1 MKNTN
6 KLNPLQNRVT
16 KPKRLETRLI
26 IWVTGL
32 CVLQALLFGALV
44 YQLTAQSLHNHIGD
58 KALAVASSIASRVDV
73 ITALQ
78 TPNDLHAINEK
89 IEEIRLL
96 TGADFIVIGDEN
108 RLRIVHPDEQKIG
121 KPMVGGDSLAALKGE
136 RYISLARGSLG
147 ESIRGK
153 VPVYANDNEIIGLV
167 SVGFLVQSIDPL
179 IRSRSI
185 EILIWGLVLVGLSI
199 VAAIYIGQRVR
210 NAIFGLQPDEI
221 ARLFAEQNAILN
233 TVRNGIIALD
243 PHGNVRKLNQ
253 RACEILDKPL
263 AYTHQALTLAEL
275 LPEHAEFLLRNQ
287 TREIVGF
294 ELFAANKRI
303 ILSRFA
309 LQVQGQADGILL
321 SMRPSDEL
329 EYLSQQLTK
338 VQAFA
343 ELLRVQTHDYSNKL
357 NLIGALVQMGKNEQ
371 AIEIIGQES
380 QGSQAQIH
388 NLLERIQDPVLAG
401 LLVGKY
407 HKARELNVALTLNPD
422 SLLGEISRKDI
433 LERVVSILGNLIDNA
448 IEAAIRA
455 ADSRVAQVRVTID
468 ETSKTLLFDVEDSG
482 FGLGPDHNVIFTPQY
497 SSKSGAAHGIGLYLV
512 KTNLDSCGG
521 SLEIGESDLLGAR
534 LSVYIPKY

>member
-6 KLNPLQNRVT
+6 KLNPLQNMVT

-44 YQLTAQSLHNHIGD
+44 YQLTAQSLHSHIGD
-58 KALAVASSIASRVDV
+58 KALAVASSVATRADV
-73 ITALQ
+73 INALQ
-78 TPNDLHAINEK
+78 TPSDLNAINVQ
-89 IEEIRLL
+89 IEDLRQLV
-96 TGADFIVIGDEN
+96 GADFIVIGDEN
-108 RLRIVHPDEQKIG
+108 AFRIVHPDEDKIG
-121 KPMVGGDSLAALKGE
+121 KKMVGGDSQAALKGK
-136 RYISLARGSLG
+136 RYISVAHGSLG

-153 VPVYANDNEIIGLV
+153 VPVYAGNNEIVGVV

-179 IRSRSI
+179 ILSRSS
-185 EILIWGLVLVGLSI
+185 EILIWGLILVGLSI
-199 VAAIYIGQRVR
+199 LAAIYIGQRVR

-221 ARLFAEQNAILN
+221 ARLFSEQDAILN
-233 TVRNGIIALD
+233 TVRSGIIALD
-243 PHGNVRKLNQ
+243 PDGKVRKLNQ
-253 RACEILDKPL
+253 RACEILDKPTSIINQNL
-263 AYTHQALTLAEL
+263 SLNDL

-287 TREIVGF
+287 RRKIVGF
-294 ELFAANKRI
+294 ELFAADKRL
-303 ILSRFA
+303 ILSRFS

-388 NLLERIQDPVLAG
+388 NLLECIQDPVLAG

-407 HKARELNVALTLNPD
+407 HKARELNVVLELNPD
-422 SLLGEISRKDI
+422 SLLGVIARKDM

-455 ADSRVAQVRVTID
+455 SDSRSAKVRVTVD
-468 ETSKTLLFDVEDSG
+468 ETSQTLLFDVEDTG
-482 FGLGPDHNVIFTPQY
+482 FGLGSDHDVIFTPQY
-497 SSKSGAAHGIGLYLV
+497 SSKSGAGHGIGLYLV

-521 SLEIGESDLLGAR
+521 TLEIGESDLLGAR
-534 LSVYIPKY
+534 LSIYIPK

>member
-1 MKNTN
+1 MTNTN
-6 KLNPLQNRVT
+6 KPGPLQSMVK

-32 CVLQALLFGALV
+32 CVLQAILFGALV
-44 YQLTAQSLHNHIGD
+44 YQLTAQSLHNHMGD
-58 KALAVASSIASRVDV
+58 KALSVASSVATRTDV
-73 ITALQ
+73 INALEGKGDLTAFNLQ
-78 TPNDLHAINEK
+78 
-89 IEEIRLL
+89 IESL
-96 TGADFIVIGDEN
+96 TELTSADFIVVGDIN
-108 RLRIVHPDEQKIG
+108 ALRIIHPDEHKVG
-121 KPMVGGDSLAALKGE
+121 KPMVGGDSQEALQGE
-136 RYISLARGSLG
+136 RYISVAHGSMG

-153 VPVYANDNEIIGLV
+153 VPVYNANNEIIGLV

-179 IRSRSI
+179 ILSRSA
-185 EILIWGLVLVGLSI
+185 EILIWGLMLVGLSI
-199 VAAIYIGQRVR
+199 IAAVYIGQRVR

-221 ARLFAEQNAILN
+221 ARLFSEQDAILN
-233 TVRNGIIALD
+233 TVRSGIIALEPD
-243 PHGNVRKLNQ
+243 GTVRKLNQ
-253 RACEILDKPL
+253 RACEILDKP
-263 AYTHQALTLAEL
+263 TSTIHKNLTLEDL

-287 TREIVGF
+287 SRKIVGF
-294 ELFAANKRI
+294 ELFAADKRI
-303 ILSRFA
+303 ILSRFS
-309 LQVQGQADGILL
+309 LQVQGQDDGILL

-371 AIEIIGQES
+371 AIELIGQES

-407 HKARELNVALTLNPD
+407 HKARELNVALELNQD
-422 SLLGEISRKDI
+422 SLLGVIERKDM

-455 ADSRVAQVRVTID
+455 SDTRPAKVRVTVD
-468 ETSKTLLFDVEDSG
+468 ETSQTLLFDVEDTG
-482 FGLGPDHNVIFTPQY
+482 FGLGSDHEVIFTPQF
-497 SSKSGAAHGIGLYLV
+497 SSKSGAQHGIGLYLV
-512 KTNLDSCGG
+512 KTNLDSCRG

-534 LSVYIPKY
+534 LSVYIPK

>member
-1 MKNTN
+1 MKNTST
-6 KLNPLQNRVT
+6 LNPLQNMVI

-44 YQLTAQSLHNHIGD
+44 YQLTAQSLHNYVGD
-58 KALAVASSIASRVDV
+58 KALAVANSVATRADV
-73 ITALQ
+73 INALQ
-78 TPNDLHAINEK
+78 MPNDSTDINQK
-89 IEEIRLL
+89 IEKLRLL
-96 TGADFIVIGDEN
+96 IGADFIVIGDKN
-108 RLRIVHPDEQKIG
+108 ALRIVHPQKSKIG
-121 KPMVGGDSLAALKGE
+121 KRMVGGDSRSALQGE
-136 RYISLARGSLG
+136 RYISVAKGSLG
-147 ESIRGK
+147 KSIRGK
-153 VPVYANDNEIIGLV
+153 VPVYSSNDEVIGIV
-167 SVGFLVQSIDPL
+167 SVGFLVQSIEPL
-179 IRSRSI
+179 IVSRIS
-185 EILIWGLVLVGLSI
+185 EILIWGFVLVGLSI
-199 VAAIYIGQRVR
+199 LAAIYIGQRVR

-221 ARLFAEQNAILN
+221 ARLFSEQDAILN
-233 TVRNGIIALD
+233 TVRSGIIALD
-243 PHGNVRKLNQ
+243 PDGKVRKLSQ
-253 RACEILDKPL
+253 RACEILDRPASIIK
-263 AYTHQALTLAEL
+263 QDLTLADL
-275 LPEHAEFLLRNQ
+275 LPEHTEFLLRNQ
-287 TREIVGF
+287 QRKIVGF
-294 ELFAANKRI
+294 ELFAADKRI
-303 ILSRFA
+303 ILSRFS

-407 HKARELNVALTLNPD
+407 HRARELNVVLELNPD
-422 SLLGEISRKDI
+422 SLLGVIGRKEI

-455 ADSRVAQVRVTID
+455 SDERDAKVRVTVD
-468 ETSKTLLFDVEDSG
+468 ETSQTLLFDVEDSG
-482 FGLGPDHNVIFTPQY
+482 FGLGPDHDVIFTPQY
-497 SSKSGAAHGIGLYLV
+497 SSKSGAEHGIGLYLV

-521 SLEIGESDLLGAR
+521 TLEIGESDLLGAR
-534 LSVYIPKY
+534 LSVYIPK

>member
-1 MKNTN
+1 MTNTN
-6 KLNPLQNRVT
+6 KPSPLQSMVK

-32 CVLQALLFGALV
+32 CVLQAILFGALV

-58 KALAVASSIASRVDV
+58 KALAVASSVATRTDV
-73 ITALQ
+73 INALEGKGDLTALNLQ
-78 TPNDLHAINEK
+78 IESLTELTNGDFVVVGDIN
-89 IEEIRLL
+89 
-96 TGADFIVIGDEN
+96 A
-108 RLRIVHPDEQKIG
+108 LRIIHPDEHKVG
-121 KPMVGGDSLAALKGE
+121 KPMVGGDSQEALQGE
-136 RYISLARGSLG
+136 RYISVAHGSMG

-153 VPVYANDNEIIGLV
+153 VPVYNANNEIIGLV
-167 SVGFLVQSIDPL
+167 SVGFLVQSINPL
-179 IRSRSI
+179 ILSRSA
-185 EILIWGLVLVGLSI
+185 EILIWGLMLVGLSI
-199 VAAIYIGQRVR
+199 IAAVYIGQRVR

-221 ARLFAEQNAILN
+221 ARLFSEQDAILN
-233 TVRNGIIALD
+233 TVRSGIIALEPD
-243 PHGNVRKLNQ
+243 GTVRKLNQ
-253 RACEILDKPL
+253 RACEILDKP
-263 AYTHQALTLAEL
+263 TSTIHKNLTLEDL

-287 TREIVGF
+287 SRKIVGF
-294 ELFAANKRI
+294 ELFAADKRI
-303 ILSRFA
+303 ILSRFS
-309 LQVQGQADGILL
+309 LQVQGQDDGILL

-371 AIEIIGQES
+371 AIELIGQES

-407 HKARELNVALTLNPD
+407 HKARELNVALELNQD
-422 SLLGEISRKDI
+422 SLLGVIERKDM

-455 ADSRVAQVRVTID
+455 SDTRPAKVRVTVD
-468 ETSKTLLFDVEDSG
+468 ETSQTLLFDVEDTG
-482 FGLGPDHNVIFTPQY
+482 FGLGSDHEVIFTPQF
-497 SSKSGAAHGIGLYLV
+497 SSKSGAQHGIGLYLV
-512 KTNLDSCGG
+512 KTNLDSCRG

-534 LSVYIPKY
+534 LSVYIPK

>member
-6 KLNPLQNRVT
+6 KLNPLQNMVT

-58 KALAVASSIASRVDV
+58 KALAVASSIATRADV
-73 ITALQ
+73 INALKI
-78 TPNDLHAINEK
+78 PSDLTAINMK
-89 IEEIRLL
+89 IEDLRQLV
-96 TGADFIVIGDEN
+96 GADFIVVGDEN
-108 RLRIVHPDEQKIG
+108 ALRIVHPDEDKIG
-121 KPMVGGDSLAALKGE
+121 KKMVGGDSQAALKGE
-136 RYISLARGSLG
+136 RYISVAHGSLG

-153 VPVYANDNEIIGLV
+153 VPVYASNNEIVGVV

-179 IRSRSI
+179 ILSRSS
-185 EILIWGLVLVGLSI
+185 EILIWGLILVGLSI
-199 VAAIYIGQRVR
+199 LAAIYIGQRVR

-221 ARLFAEQNAILN
+221 ARLFSEQDAILN
-233 TVRNGIIALD
+233 TVRSGIIALD
-243 PHGNVRKLNQ
+243 PDGKVRKLNQ
-253 RACEILDKPL
+253 RACEILDKPTSIINQNL
-263 AYTHQALTLAEL
+263 SLNDL

-287 TREIVGF
+287 RRKIVGF
-294 ELFAANKRI
+294 ELFAADKRL
-303 ILSRFA
+303 ILSRFS

-407 HKARELNVALTLNPD
+407 HKARELNVALELNPD
-422 SLLGEISRKDI
+422 SLLGVIARKDM

-448 IEAAIRA
+448 IEAAIRSSN
-455 ADSRVAQVRVTID
+455 SRSAKVRVTVD
-468 ETSKTLLFDVEDSG
+468 ETSQTLLFDVEDTG
-482 FGLGPDHNVIFTPQY
+482 FGLGSD
-497 SSKSGAAHGIGLYLV
+497 HGIGLYLV

-521 SLEIGESDLLGAR
+521 TLEIGESDLLGAR
-534 LSVYIPKY
+534 LSVYIPK

>member
-6 KLNPLQNRVT
+6 KLNPLQNMVT

-44 YQLTAQSLHNHIGD
+44 YQLTAQSLHSHIGD
-58 KALAVASSIASRVDV
+58 KALAVASSVATRADV
-73 ITALQ
+73 INALQ
-78 TPNDLHAINEK
+78 TPSDLNAINVQ
-89 IEEIRLL
+89 IEDLRQLV
-96 TGADFIVIGDEN
+96 GADFIVIGDEN
-108 RLRIVHPDEQKIG
+108 AFRIVHPDEDKIG
-121 KPMVGGDSLAALKGE
+121 KKMVGGDSQAALKGK
-136 RYISLARGSLG
+136 RYISVAHGSLG

-153 VPVYANDNEIIGLV
+153 VPVYAGNNEIVGVV

-179 IRSRSI
+179 ILSRSS
-185 EILIWGLVLVGLSI
+185 EILIWGLILVGLSI
-199 VAAIYIGQRVR
+199 LAAIYIGQRVR

-221 ARLFAEQNAILN
+221 ARLFSEQDAILN
-233 TVRNGIIALD
+233 TVRSGIIALD
-243 PHGNVRKLNQ
+243 PDGKVRKLNQ
-253 RACEILDKPL
+253 RACEILDKP
-263 AYTHQALTLAEL
+263 TSIINQNLTLNDL

-287 TREIVGF
+287 RRKIVGF
-294 ELFAANKRI
+294 ELFAADKRL
-303 ILSRFA
+303 ILSRFS

-388 NLLERIQDPVLAG
+388 NLLECIQDPVLAG

-407 HKARELNVALTLNPD
+407 HKARELNVVLELNPD
-422 SLLGEISRKDI
+422 SLLGVIARKDM

-455 ADSRVAQVRVTID
+455 SDSRSAKVRVTVD
-468 ETSKTLLFDVEDSG
+468 ETSQTLLFDVEDTG
-482 FGLGPDHNVIFTPQY
+482 FGLGSDHDVIFTPQY
-497 SSKSGAAHGIGLYLV
+497 SSKSGAGHGIGLYLV

-521 SLEIGESDLLGAR
+521 TLEIGESDLLGAR
-534 LSVYIPKY
+534 LSIYIPK

>member
-6 KLNPLQNRVT
+6 KLNPLQNMVT

-58 KALAVASSIASRVDV
+58 KALAVASSIATRAD
-73 ITALQ
+73 IINALEI
-78 TPNDLHAINEK
+78 PSDLTTINMQ
-89 IEEIRLL
+89 IENLRQFV
-96 TGADFIVIGDEN
+96 GADFIVVGDEN
-108 RLRIVHPDEQKIG
+108 ALRIVHPDEDKIG
-121 KPMVGGDSLAALKGE
+121 KKMVGGDSQAALKGE
-136 RYISLARGSLG
+136 RYISVAHGCLG

-153 VPVYANDNEIIGLV
+153 VPVYAGNNEIVGVV

-179 IRSRSI
+179 ILSRSS
-185 EILIWGLVLVGLSI
+185 EILIWGLILVGLSI
-199 VAAIYIGQRVR
+199 LAAIYIGQRVR

-221 ARLFAEQNAILN
+221 ARLFSEQDAILN
-233 TVRNGIIALD
+233 TVRSGIIALD
-243 PHGNVRKLNQ
+243 PDGKVRKLNQ
-253 RACEILDKPL
+253 RACEILDKP
-263 AYTHQALTLAEL
+263 TSIINQNLTLNDL
-275 LPEHAEFLLRNQ
+275 LPEHAGFLLRNQ
-287 TREIVGF
+287 RRKIVGF
-294 ELFAANKRI
+294 ELFAADKRL
-303 ILSRFA
+303 ILSRFS

-407 HKARELNVALTLNPD
+407 HKARELNVTLELNPD
-422 SLLGEISRKDI
+422 SLLGVIARKDM

-448 IEAAIRA
+448 IEAAIRSSN
-455 ADSRVAQVRVTID
+455 SRSPKVRVTVD
-468 ETSKTLLFDVEDSG
+468 ETSQTLLFDVEDTG
-482 FGLGPDHNVIFTPQY
+482 FGLGSDHDVIFTPQY
-497 SSKSGAAHGIGLYLV
+497 SSKSGAEHGIGLYLV

-521 SLEIGESDLLGAR
+521 TLEIGESDLLGAR
-534 LSVYIPKY
+534 LSVYIPK

>member
-6 KLNPLQNRVT
+6 PLSPLQHMVK

-44 YQLTAQSLHNHIGD
+44 YQLTAQSLHSHIGD

-73 ITALQ
+73 IKALQ
-78 TPNDLHAINEK
+78 NPKDLLAINEEV
-89 IEEIRLL
+89 EEIRQL

-108 RLRIVHPDEQKIG
+108 ALRIVHPDEKKIG
-121 KPMVGGDSLAALKGE
+121 KRMVGGDSQAALKGE

-153 VPVYANDNEIIGLV
+153 VPVYSNNNQIIGLV

-185 EILIWGLVLVGLSI
+185 EILIWGLVVVGLSI
-199 VAAIYIGQRVR
+199 VVAIYIGQRVR

-221 ARLFAEQNAILN
+221 ARLFSEQNAILN

-243 PHGNVRKLNQ
+243 PEGNVRKLNQ

-263 AYTHQALTLAEL
+263 AYTHQSLTLADL

-287 TREIVGF
+287 SREIVGF
-294 ELFAANKRI
+294 ELFAADKRI

-407 HKARELNVALTLNPD
+407 HKARELNVVLTLNPD
-422 SLLGEISRKDI
+422 SLLGEITRKDI

-448 IEAAIRA
+448 IDAAIRA
-455 ADSRVAQVRVTID
+455 SDTRAAKVRVTVD

-497 SSKSGAAHGIGLYLV
+497 SSKSGAEHGIGLYLV

-534 LSVYIPKY
+534 LSVYIPK

>member
-6 KLNPLQNRVT
+6 KLNPLQNMVT

-44 YQLTAQSLHNHIGD
+44 YQLTAQSLHSHIGD
-58 KALAVASSIASRVDV
+58 KALAVASSVATRADV
-73 ITALQ
+73 INALQ
-78 TPNDLHAINEK
+78 TPSDLNAINVQ
-89 IEEIRLL
+89 IEDLRQLV
-96 TGADFIVIGDEN
+96 GADFIVIGDEN
-108 RLRIVHPDEQKIG
+108 AFRIVHPDEDKIG
-121 KPMVGGDSLAALKGE
+121 KKMVGGDSQAALKGE
-136 RYISLARGSLG
+136 RYISVAHGSLG

-153 VPVYANDNEIIGLV
+153 VPVYASNNEIVGVV

-179 IRSRSI
+179 ILSRSS
-185 EILIWGLVLVGLSI
+185 EILIWGLILVGLSI
-199 VAAIYIGQRVR
+199 LAAIYIGQRVR

-221 ARLFAEQNAILN
+221 ARLFSEQDAILN
-233 TVRNGIIALD
+233 TVRSGIIALD
-243 PHGNVRKLNQ
+243 PDGKVRKLNQ
-253 RACEILDKPL
+253 RACEILDKPTSIINQNL
-263 AYTHQALTLAEL
+263 SLNDL

-287 TREIVGF
+287 RRKIVGF
-294 ELFAANKRI
+294 ELFAADKRL
-303 ILSRFA
+303 ILSRFS

-388 NLLERIQDPVLAG
+388 NLLECIQDPVLAG

-407 HKARELNVALTLNPD
+407 HKARELNVVLELNPD
-422 SLLGEISRKDI
+422 SLLGVIARKDM

-455 ADSRVAQVRVTID
+455 SDSRSAKVRVTVD
-468 ETSKTLLFDVEDSG
+468 ETSKTLLFDVEDTG
-482 FGLGPDHNVIFTPQY
+482 FGLGSDHDVIFTPQY
-497 SSKSGAAHGIGLYLV
+497 SSKSGAEHGIGLYLV

-521 SLEIGESDLLGAR
+521 TLEIGESDLLGAR
-534 LSVYIPKY
+534 LSVYIPK

>member
-6 KLNPLQNRVT
+6 KLNPLQNMVT

-44 YQLTAQSLHNHIGD
+44 YQLTAQSLHSHIGD
-58 KALAVASSIASRVDV
+58 KALAVASSVATRADV
-73 ITALQ
+73 INALQ
-78 TPNDLHAINEK
+78 TPSDLNAINMQ
-89 IEEIRLL
+89 IEDLRQLV
-96 TGADFIVIGDEN
+96 GADFIVIGDEN
-108 RLRIVHPDEQKIG
+108 AFRIVHPDEDKIG
-121 KPMVGGDSLAALKGE
+121 KKMVGGDSQAALKGK
-136 RYISLARGSLG
+136 RYISVAHGSLG

-153 VPVYANDNEIIGLV
+153 VPVYAGNNEIVGVV

-179 IRSRSI
+179 ILSRSS
-185 EILIWGLVLVGLSI
+185 EILIWGLILVGLSI
-199 VAAIYIGQRVR
+199 LAAIYIGQRVR

-221 ARLFAEQNAILN
+221 ARLFSEQDAILN
-233 TVRNGIIALD
+233 TVRSGIIALD
-243 PHGNVRKLNQ
+243 PDGKVRKLNQ
-253 RACEILDKPL
+253 RACEILDKPTSIINQNL
-263 AYTHQALTLAEL
+263 SLNDL

-287 TREIVGF
+287 RRKIVGF
-294 ELFAANKRI
+294 ELFAADKRL
-303 ILSRFA
+303 ILSRFS

-388 NLLERIQDPVLAG
+388 NLLECIQDPVLAG

-407 HKARELNVALTLNPD
+407 HKARELNVVLELNPD
-422 SLLGEISRKDI
+422 SLLGVIARKDM

-455 ADSRVAQVRVTID
+455 SDSRSAKVRVTVD
-468 ETSKTLLFDVEDSG
+468 ETSQTLLFDVEDTG
-482 FGLGPDHNVIFTPQY
+482 FGLGSDHDVIFTPQY
-497 SSKSGAAHGIGLYLV
+497 SSKSGAGHGIGLYLV

-521 SLEIGESDLLGAR
+521 TLEIGESDLLGAR
-534 LSVYIPKY
+534 LSIYIPK